1 MKLVLDIDDSKG
13 QTLIDFLKSLDFVK
27 IEESYEIPQWHQQL
41 INERLNFFEE
51 FSEQKIKLNEVI
63 DRIES
68 QL

>member
-51 FSEQKIKLNEVI
+51 FPEQKIKLNEVI